1 MNRIRRGAVWRFP
14 THVRSGLMLLLQ
26 EEALLSIEGSGLMEW
41 IGLFFLEK
49 KSRYCVL
56 ATCSCCDNVSV
67 AVQQEWILIFVMFV
81 GSHELAGRTSYS
93 SHLDNGYHVW
103 TNSVRGLFE
112 QSSETNGPFGG
123 GLDYHQQCPTDAC
136 DVRLLTG
143 FDILGC
149 IHANS

>member
-1 MNRIRRGAVWRFP
+1 LAFPDSRTVRVDVVVEGGGGFVVDRGFG
-14 THVRSGLMLLLQ
+14 TDGMD
-26 EEALLSIEGSGLMEW
+26 W
-41 IGLFFLEK
+41 IGLLNKE
-49 KSRYCVL
+49 SLCCVIT
-56 ATCSCCDNVSV
+56 TCSCCDNVGV
-67 AVQQEWILIFVMFV
+67 EVQQDRVLLFVMFV

-123 GLDYHQQCPTDAC
+123 GLEYHQQCPTDAC
-136 DVRLLTG
+136 DVRLLTS

-149 IHANS
+149 MQATS